1 MNKDNQNLSYQT
13 HAYKRHSAI
22 SAALPIVI
30 GLASAVMLL
39 VCSGATLSGTGAAAL
54 IALLSIVAGVW
65 SAAQHKSVMV
75 QLNEQLESNDDV
87 PAIASAESPAF
98 ESLCQQTF
106 PLWRRHVESAR
117 STTENS
123 VTELTVRFAELVQR
137 LQTAVAASNSTGEDG
152 AAEDDIVKT
161 FAGAEAA
168 LKSVIECLR
177 STQNGRAQILEQVRV
192 LTTYTEELKTMS
204 SQVAT
209 IAEQTNLLA
218 LNAAIEAARAGD
230 AGRGFAVVAD
240 EVRKLSTMS
249 SETGTSMS
257 AKVNVINDAI
267 ANAFKGAEQSAVED
281 GEILN
286 RSETSVTEVLST
298 FSRVVDNLVTSKN
311 IMQEEGEGIRCEIED
326 MLVALQFQ
334 DRTSQIL
341 SHVCTNLE
349 DLENILAQPDGA
361 TQLDT
366 EGWLATM
373 EQGYATTEERDNHAG
388 QTAASSSDDQE
399 ITFF

>member
-1 MNKDNQNLSYQT
+1 MNIDNQNLPLSTRMYM
-13 HAYKRHSAI
+13 KHSAV
-22 SAALPIVI
+22 SALIPSAI
-30 GLASAVMLL
+30 GVVSAILLLA
-39 VCSGATLSGTGAAAL
+39 CSGGTLSGIGAALL
-54 IALLSIVAGVW
+54 IMSASVAAGIWSAGQHKKMQALLNEH
-65 SAAQHKSVMV
+65 SASVDEV
-75 QLNEQLESNDDV
+75 QTATAAEEQG
-87 PAIASAESPAF
+87 F
-98 ESLCQQTF
+98 ESLCLQTF
-106 PLWRRHVESAR
+106 PVWRRHVESAR
-117 STTENS
+117 STTEKS

-137 LQTAVAASNSTGEDG
+137 LQTAVTASNSTGEAG
-152 AAEDDIVKT
+152 ASQDNIVET
-161 FAGAEAA
+161 FAGAETA
-168 LKSVIECLR
+168 LKDVIECLR
-177 STQNGRAQILEQVRV
+177 STQKGRAQILEQVRV

-218 LNAAIEAARAGD
+218 LNAAIEAARAGE

-249 SETGTSMS
+249 SETGTNMT

-286 RSETSVTEVLST
+286 RSESSVTEVLST

-341 SHVCTNLE
+341 SHVCINLE
-349 DLENILAQPDGA
+349 DLETLLAQPEGTA
-361 TQLDT
+361 HLDIS
-366 EGWLATM
+366 GWLAKM
-373 EQGYATTEERDNHAG
+373 EEGYATAEERDNHAG
-388 QTAASSSDDQE
+388 ESEASSSDDQE